1 MLVFNGCEDQMATSD
16 VELAVSREMSEAG
29 DNWQLHA
36 YGNTMHSFTSPAAN
50 DPANGTVY
58 DAAAD
63 ARSWAA
69 TIAFLR
75 EQLGN

>member
-1 MLVFNGCEDQMATSD
+1 MATPDD
-16 VELAVSREMSEAG
+16 VLAVSREMSEAG
-29 DNWQLHA
+29 ADWQLHA